1 MNSNLKTI
9 TTLCAGGITVGAVI
23 SVSAVLLLGN
33 SSLSQ
38 LSDEEAFK
46 KGLEFIVTDTST
58 TSNSFDALSNL
69 TNQAYKSDLTFN
81 INKLY
86 QTPNLD
92 NSTLSVSLRSDV
104 DNKKFDTNF
113 SFKGANQEAFT
124 FSGYLDDDLLA
135 VTTSAM
141 DDVIVA
147 KLSDLI
153 DSYNTET
160 SYLYGSMGL
169 TENWLTSYSDILSGF
184 DTSLLKDGMK
194 NIYDEGMEKLYSH
207 IEYTRDDS
215 SSQINGYDTHCLSA
229 QIKTTDVLDI
239 IYDELQYVL
248 TNEDVTSY
256 LCKQESLLSSLD
268 MTSEDLAKELSKLS
282 LGMTMYYSQVSEA
295 AVKVLGDTIN
305 VDMYL
310 TNDVEVRKLNIKLP
324 MNGAALGSTQNICF
338 DLTLNYMGEDNI
350 KDYKSFEFAITEG
363 KENVRFI
370 LETGKKDNTSNLS
383 FAMHQNDDEAFKITF
398 ENNLAD
404 NKIKSKLMLFTNA
417 IEIATV
423 NVEGTYELSNNS
435 LSFDISKFSVTAS
448 AIKLFDAT
456 INGGIY
462 PLDNEIKIPS
472 GHAINYKSLDE
483 EQLADM
489 LSNMFNLTKATK

>member
-9 TTLCAGGITVGAVI
+9 TTLCAGGVTVGAVV
-23 SVSAVLLLGN
+23 SVCGVLLFGN
-33 SSLSQ
+33 SSLSR

-124 FSGYLDDDLLA
+124 FSGYLDSDILA

-153 DSYNTET
+153 DLYNAEMG
-160 SYLYGSMGL
+160 YRYGTL
-169 TENWLTSYSDILSGF
+169 ELNENWLSSYSDILSGF
-184 DTSLLKDGMK
+184 DTSLLKDGMQE
-194 NIYDEGMEKLYSH
+194 IYDEGMEKLYSH
-207 IEYTRDDS
+207 MELTRDDS
-215 SSQINGYDTHCLSA
+215 STKVNGYDTHCLSA
-229 QIKTTDVLDI
+229 KITTTDVLDI
-239 IYDELQYVL
+239 IYDELQYVI
-248 TNEDVTSY
+248 TNEDVISY
-256 LCKQESLLSSLD
+256 LCKQDSLLNSLN
-268 MTSEDLAKELSKLS
+268 MTGEDLAKELSKLS
-282 LGMTMYYSQVSEA
+282 IGMTMYYSQLSDAIVLI
-295 AVKVLGDTIN
+295 LGDTLD

-310 TNDVEVRKLNIKLP
+310 TKDVQVSRLNINIP
-324 MNGAALGSTQNICF
+324 VNNAVLGRSQNVSF
-338 DLTLNYMGEDNI
+338 EFTLNYMGEDNI
-350 KDYKSFEFAITEG
+350 KDYKSYEFAVTQGE
-363 KENVRFI
+363 ENVRFI
-370 LETGKKDNTSNLS
+370 IEAGKKDDTSNLS
-383 FAMHQNDDEAFKITF
+383 FTVHQNNDEPFKIAF
-398 ENNLAD
+398 ESNLAD
-404 NKIKSKLMLFTNA
+404 NKINAKLQLYTNA
-417 IEIATV
+417 IEIATI
-423 NVEGTYELSNNS
+423 NVEGTYELSDTS
-435 LSFDISKFSVTAS
+435 LSFDISKFTATAS
-448 AIKLFDAT
+448 AINLFDAT
-456 INGGIY
+456 IKGGIY